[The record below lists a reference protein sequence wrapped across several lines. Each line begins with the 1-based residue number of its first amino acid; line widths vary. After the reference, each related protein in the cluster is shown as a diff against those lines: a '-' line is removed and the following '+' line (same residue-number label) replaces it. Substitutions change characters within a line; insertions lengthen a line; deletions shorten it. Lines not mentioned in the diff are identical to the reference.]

1 MRCGGLHGRLTHI
14 IYRERRIFRNRKSK
28 PRWIWWSAAKIASDW
43 ERHRWRNEEK
53 RSKQI
58 RETNI
63 SNMDDLSKEN
73 IKGVVL
79 ALLSSLFIG
88 ASFIIKKKGLRRAA
102 AASGV
107 RAGEFLLT
115 YVFLKNEKILLF
127 YSGFFVFFS
136 IGFVSFDSWFAGVGG
151 HSYLLEPLW
160 WLGMIT
166 SKWLIFKLLLLL
178 FFFTSM
184 LKNILF
190 CFCFFVIFF
199 WVGIA

>member
-1 MRCGGLHGRLTHI
+1 
-14 IYRERRIFRNRKSK
+14 
-28 PRWIWWSAAKIASDW
+28 
-43 ERHRWRNEEK
+43 
-53 RSKQI
+53 
-58 RETNI
+58 
-63 SNMDDLSKEN
+63 MDDLSKEN

-136 IGFVSFDSWFAGVGG
+136 IGFVSFDS
-151 HSYLLEPLW
+151 
-160 WLGMIT
+160 
-166 SKWLIFKLLLLL
+166 
-178 FFFTSM
+178 
-184 LKNILF
+184 
-190 CFCFFVIFF
+190 
-199 WVGIA
+199 